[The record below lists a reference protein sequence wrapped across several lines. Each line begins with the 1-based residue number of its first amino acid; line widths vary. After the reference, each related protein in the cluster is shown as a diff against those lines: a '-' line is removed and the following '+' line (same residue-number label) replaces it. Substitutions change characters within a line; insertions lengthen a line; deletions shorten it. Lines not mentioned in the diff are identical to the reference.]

1 VTPSSSPE
9 LSGVRG
15 VIFDLDGTLVD
26 GYQGITSAVNAARER
41 FGLDPLEVDDVKR
54 RVGSGLEHLMADVVG
69 PDRSVEGAAIFRRV
83 YDAVCVEQTRAVPGL
98 AATLDALAD
107 RGFRMSVASNKPVGY
122 SVRILERLGVLPRF
136 DSVEGPESV
145 GALKPDPA
153 MVRACLA
160 AMSVAADRAVYVGD
174 MTLDAET
181 GRRANV
187 RVVLV
192 AGGSCSIE
200 DLRGTGAPVIENLG
214 DLEAILPSRAAPEL
228 PPR

>member
-1 VTPSSSPE
+1 M
-9 LSGVRG
+9 RG

-26 GYQGITSAVNAARER
+26 GYQGITSAVNAARAR
-41 FGLDPLEVDDVKR
+41 FGFSPLAVDDVKR
-54 RVGSGLEHLMADVVG
+54 RVGSGLENLMTDVVG
-69 PDRSVEGAAIFRRV
+69 PERAAEGAAIFRRV
-83 YDAVCVEQTRAVPGL
+83 YDAVCVEETRAVPRL
-98 AATLDALAD
+98 AATLDALD
-107 RGFRMSVASNKPVGY
+107 TRGYRMSVASNKPVAY

-136 DSVEGPESV
+136 DAVEGPESA

-160 AMSVAADRAVYVGD
+160 AMSVAEPRAIYVGD

-181 GRRANV
+181 GRRAGV

-200 DLRGTGAPVIENLG
+200 ELRGTGAAVIGALDELVS
-214 DLEAILPSRAAPEL
+214 IL
-228 PPR
+228 PPRAGPEAPRR